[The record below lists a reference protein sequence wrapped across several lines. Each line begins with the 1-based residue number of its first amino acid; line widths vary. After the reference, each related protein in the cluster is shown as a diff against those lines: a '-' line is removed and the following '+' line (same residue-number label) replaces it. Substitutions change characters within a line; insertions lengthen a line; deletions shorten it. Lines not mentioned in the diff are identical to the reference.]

1 MAESSTSGW
10 RSSRTSSRTRTA
22 RTLIGEKEATGEC
35 QKEPKC
41 IKTNTVFWTDFE
53 LVLAPFLAFILHYKS
68 PENAPRIVA
77 KALHHRFQRVPGSH
91 LGTTFVQR
99 WPQDIISD
107 DFGSILAGFG
117 VPNGGQDGPQIGKLG
132 SDSNLFFRLFF
143 RFSPPYIH
151 PFFISCAG
159 IRVGPGWWSGH
170 TCGFIF

>member
-1 MAESSTSGW
+1 MVLNSRSRHKSIFTLFFSRCWTLRILKNRCFVSTGAVFLRFRIFNLGRDNYQKSFKNEIQHGSKPIKN
-10 RSSRTSSRTRTA
+10 RVRKRVVFRP
-22 RTLIGEKEATGEC
+22 RFLI
-35 QKEPKC
+35 
-41 IKTNTVFWTDFE
+41 
-53 LVLAPFLAFILHYKS
+53 
-68 PENAPRIVA
+68 
-77 KALHHRFQRVPGSH
+77 
-91 LGTTFVQR
+91 
-99 WPQDIISD
+99 